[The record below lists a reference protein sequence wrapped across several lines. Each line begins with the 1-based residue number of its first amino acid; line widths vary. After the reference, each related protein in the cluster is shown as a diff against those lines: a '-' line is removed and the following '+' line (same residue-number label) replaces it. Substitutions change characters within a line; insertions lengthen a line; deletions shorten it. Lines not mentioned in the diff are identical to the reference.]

1 MSVKTFDPTGW
12 TLETALLMKG
22 SRTVSVCIPCK
33 NEAETIGDLVRLI
46 EPSLL
51 GTLVDE
57 LIVLDDA
64 SVDGT
69 GEIAE
74 EAGATVVHVDLVHFF
89 HGTGKGKGNALWASL
104 LASKGDIVVWIDG
117 DITSFTTDWIVRLVM
132 PLLID
137 PEVGLVKASYD
148 RPSHLGGGG
157 RTTELVARPL
167 LSMFFPDIADLQQ
180 PLAGEFAGR
189 RSMLE
194 AIPFAT
200 GWGVEIG
207 MIIDMATTFGSTSLA
222 QVDLG
227 VRLHRHHKLETL
239 AIQAA
244 EVAATVLARTPNP
257 PTPVD
262 VPPTLHRKSG
272 DPIMLNLGERPAER
286 AVKKLGEI
294 PQAPDDART

>member
-1 MSVKTFDPTGW
+1 MSVKTFDPSGW
-12 TLETALLMKG
+12 TLETALLMKAG
-22 SRTVSVCIPCK
+22 RTVSVCIPCR

-46 EPSLL
+46 EPALV

-57 LIVLDDA
+57 LVVLDDD

-69 GEIAE
+69 GDIAL
-74 EAGATVVHVDLVHFF
+74 EAGATVVHVDEVHMFR
-89 HGTGKGKGNALWASL
+89 GSANGKGNALWASL
-104 LASKGDIVVWIDG
+104 IASRGDIVVWIDG

-137 PEVGLVKASYD
+137 ESVGLVKASYD

-167 LSMFFPDIADLQQ
+167 LSLFFPELARLEQ

-194 AIPFAT
+194 QIPFST

-207 MIIDMATTFGSTSLA
+207 MVIDMAERFGSASLA

-244 EVAATVLARTPNP
+244 EVAATLLARTPQP
-257 PTPVD
+257 PRTESTLVRKNGD
-262 VPPTLHRKSG
+262 VVE
-272 DPIMLNLGERPAER
+272 LNLGERPPVASLPPIT
-286 AVKKLGEI
+286 LG
-294 PQAPDDART
+294 